1 MSKTTPNHRKQQLLL
16 VNSSGRQE
24 GSVSR
29 SLAQDLLA
37 ALESRHGTIEIT
49 HRDLADGI
57 DFVHQDW
64 INANFTAAEDRSL
77 SQRRELANSDQ
88 LVEELVRADILI
100 IGVPIYNFGVPAVLK
115 AWVDMVARARKT
127 FRYTDNG
134 PEGLLQGKK
143 AYLVIASGG
152 VPVDSP
158 VDFATPY
165 MRQALRFLGITDI
178 EVIAAEQLNSR
189 GDDAVDAARQRI
201 AELLAASAATG
212 ATELEI
218 ARAL

>member
-29 SLAQDLLA
+29 GLAQVLLT
-37 ALESRHGTIEIT
+37 ALENRHGPLEIT
-49 HRDLADGI
+49 HRDLADGVN
-57 DFVHQDW
+57 FVNQDW

-178 EVIAAEQLNSR
+178 EVVAAEQLNSR

>member
-1 MSKTTPNHRKQQLLL
+1 MNYTHKNHPGTRVLL
-16 VNSSGRQE
+16 VNSSGRKA

-29 SLAQDLLA
+29 SLAQELLV
-37 ALESRHGTIEIT
+37 ALESRHGPFEIT
-49 HRDLADGI
+49 HRDLADGVN
-57 DFVHQDW
+57 FVTQEW

-77 SQRRELANSDQ
+77 AQQRELARSDQ
-88 LVEELVRADILI
+88 LVEELVDADLLV
-100 IGVPIYNFGVPAVLK
+100 IGVPIYNFGVPAALK

-127 FRYTDNG
+127 FRYTDKG

-165 MRQALRFLGITDI
+165 MRQALKFLGISEI
-178 EVIAAEQLNSR
+178 AVIAAGQLNSR
-189 GDDAVDAARQRI
+189 GDDAMAAARLQI
-201 AELLAASAATG
+201 ADLLGPLTATSAAG
-212 ATELEI
+212 PDVAM
-218 ARAL
+218 AM

>member
-1 MSKTTPNHRKQQLLL
+1 MNNSIPNHPKTRLLL

-29 SLAQDLLA
+29 GLAQDLIA
-37 ALESRHGTIEIT
+37 ALESSHGPLEIT
-49 HRDLADGI
+49 HRDLANGI
-57 DFVHQDW
+57 GFVTENW

-77 SQRRELANSDQ
+77 AQQRELARSDQ
-88 LVEELVRADILI
+88 LVQELVETDILVV
-100 IGVPIYNFGVPAVLK
+100 GVPIYNFGVPAVLK

-127 FRYTDNG
+127 FRYTDKG

-165 MRQALRFLGITDI
+165 MRQALKFLGITDV

-189 GDDAVDAARQRI
+189 GDDAIDAARLRI
-201 AELLAASAATG
+201 ADLLGESTAVGAAKSG
-212 ATELEI
+212 I
-218 ARAL
+218 AMAM

>member
-1 MSKTTPNHRKQQLLL
+1 MSKTIPNHPRQRLLL

-37 ALESRHGTIEIT
+37 ALESRHGPFEIT

-57 DFVHQDW
+57 DFVNQDW

-77 SQRRELANSDQ
+77 AQRRELANSDQ

-127 FRYTDNG
+127 FRYTDKG
-134 PEGLLQGKK
+134 PEGLLQGKI

-165 MRQALRFLGITDI
+165 MRQALKFLGITDI

-189 GDDAVDAARQRI
+189 GDDAIDAARQRI
-201 AELLAASAATG
+201 ADLLAASTSTG